1 MQRGNSAM
9 RRRHL
14 AIACVCVA
22 CCMPSTT
29 VDAQTSALPNPAP
42 SWLDPT
48 PPEPTEIADAS
59 ASTSTARPKV
69 TTSTPSGTDT
79 ASTATQTP
87 GRFSAAQKWLSRFN
101 GTRDGWT
108 PRIGTVA
115 SGSGVA
121 FGSTWQQPVMNGA
134 MRVTTDA
141 MISVRGYYTLEVGAF
156 ATPFGKRPIVV
167 GARVRQEGFPQE
179 DFYGVGPHSSMSDRT
194 SYMREG
200 LDMTGYITFAPRTW
214 LNIETSAG
222 FLDMRVR
229 AGEDKNFPSIEQ
241 RFAPATAPGLGADG
255 DMFHVGVMLDADR
268 RDDDFFPRAGGRY
281 IGSVTAFHGIA
292 DFRDDFTR
300 ADVDLRKYFAV
311 PGTTNH
317 AIAIR
322 GQFAFSGGAGD
333 SSVPFYMLPRLG
345 GSNTLRA
352 YETSRFTDQ
361 HAMVFAAEY
370 RYLMLPK
377 LQLVGFVEGGQVA
390 SRLSAFNLPTF
401 KTSYGAG
408 IRYRIKDAA
417 VIRVDVAR
425 GQEGNRW
432 IVGFSPGF

>member
-1 MQRGNSAM
+1 MK
-9 RRRHL
+9 RRHL

-22 CCMPSTT
+22 CCMPAGSA
-29 VDAQTSALPNPAP
+29 DAQTSALPNPAP
-42 SWLDPT
+42 TWLDPT
-48 PPEPTEIADAS
+48 PPDATELADKR
-59 ASTSTARPKV
+59 ASTPAKKPDVATGTPGAPGADG
-69 TTSTPSGTDT
+69 TTSTG
-79 ASTATQTP
+79 AQTP
-87 GRFSAAQKWLSRFN
+87 GRYSAAQKWLARFH

-121 FGSTWQQPVMNGA
+121 FGSTWQQPVMNGK

-141 MISVRGYYTLEVGAF
+141 MLSVRGYYTLEVGAF
-156 ATPFGKRPIVV
+156 ATPFDKRPIVV

-179 DFYGVGPHSSMSDRT
+179 DFYGVGPHSNMGDRT

-200 LDMTGYITFAPRTW
+200 LDMTGYVTFAPRPW

-222 FLDMRVR
+222 FLDMQVR
-229 AGEDKNFPSIEQ
+229 AGKDKNVPSIEQ
-241 RFAPATAPGLGADG
+241 RFDAASAPGLGPAADG
-255 DMFHVGVMLDADR
+255 DMLHAGVTIDADR

-281 IGSVTAFHGIA
+281 IASLTAFHGIA

-300 ADVDLRKYFAV
+300 ADVDLRQYFAV

-322 GQFAFSGGAGD
+322 GQFAFSGGAGNSD
-333 SSVPFYMLPRLG
+333 VPFYMLPRLG
-345 GSNTLRA
+345 GSSTLRA
-352 YETSRFTDQ
+352 YETSRFTDH

-370 RYLMLPK
+370 RYLMTPK

-390 SRLSAFNLPTF
+390 PRVSAFDFPTF

-408 IRYRIKDAA
+408 VRYRIKDAA
-417 VIRVDVAR
+417 VVRVDFAR

>member
-1 MQRGNSAM
+1 MK
-9 RRRHL
+9 RRHL

-22 CCMPSTT
+22 ACMPPTNA
-29 VDAQTSALPNPAP
+29 DAQTSVLPNPAP
-42 SWLDPT
+42 LWLDPT
-48 PPEPTEIADAS
+48 PPEAKELADER
-59 ASTSTARPKV
+59 ASTRAEGPKV
-69 TTSTPSGTDT
+69 TTGTPGAADT
-79 ASTATQTP
+79 TNTGTQTP
-87 GRFSAAQKWLSRFN
+87 TRFSAAHKWLSRFN
-101 GTRDGWT
+101 GTRDGWS

-141 MISVRGYYTLEVGAF
+141 MLSVRGYYTLEVGAF
-156 ATPFGKRPIVV
+156 ATPFGKRPVVV

-179 DFYGVGPHSSMSDRT
+179 DFYGIGASSNMDDRT

-200 LDMTGYITFAPRTW
+200 LDITGYVTFAPRTW

-229 AGEDKNFPSIEQ
+229 GGTDKNVPSIEQ
-241 RFAPATAPGLGADG
+241 RFDAAAAPGLGADG
-255 DMFHVGVMLDADR
+255 DMLHAGVTLDADR

-281 IGSVTAFHGIA
+281 IASVTAFHGIA

-300 ADVDLRKYFAV
+300 ADVDVRRYFAV

-322 GQFAFSGGAGD
+322 GHFAFSGGAGE
-333 SSVPFYMLPRLG
+333 STVPFYMLPRLG

-352 YETSRFTDQ
+352 YETSRFTDR

-370 RYLMLPK
+370 RYLMTQK

-390 SRLSAFNLPTF
+390 SRVSAFDFGTF

-408 IRYRIKDAA
+408 VRYRIKDAA
-417 VIRVDVAR
+417 VVRVDFAR
-425 GQEGNRW
+425 GLEGNRW

>member
-1 MQRGNSAM
+1 V
-9 RRRHL
+9 L
-14 AIACVCVA
+14 
-22 CCMPSTT
+22 
-29 VDAQTSALPNPAP
+29 
-42 SWLDPT
+42 
-48 PPEPTEIADAS
+48 
-59 ASTSTARPKV
+59 
-69 TTSTPSGTDT
+69 
-79 ASTATQTP
+79 
-87 GRFSAAQKWLSRFN
+87 
-101 GTRDGWT
+101 
-108 PRIGTVA
+108 
-115 SGSGVA
+115 
-121 FGSTWQQPVMNGA
+121 NGA
-134 MRVTTDA
+134 LRVNTDA
-141 MISVRGYYTLEVGAF
+141 MFSVRGYYTLEVGAF

-179 DFYGVGPHSSMSDRT
+179 DFYGVGPHSNMGDRT

-200 LDMTGYITFAPRTW
+200 LDTTGYVTFAPRTW

-229 AGEDKNFPSIEQ
+229 AGKDKNFPSIEQ
-241 RFAPATAPGLGADG
+241 RFDAASAPGLAADG
-255 DMFHVGVMLDADR
+255 DMLHAGVTIYADR

-300 ADVDLRKYFAV
+300 ADIDLRQYFGV

-333 SSVPFYMLPRLG
+333 STVPFYMLPRLG

-370 RYLMLPK
+370 RYLMTPK
-377 LQLVGFVEGGQVA
+377 LQLVGFAEAGQVA
-390 SRLSAFNLPTF
+390 SRVRAFDFPTF

-408 IRYRIKDAA
+408 VRYRIKGSA
-417 VIRVDVAR
+417 VVRVDFAR
-425 GQEGNRW
+425 GLEGNRW

>member
-1 MQRGNSAM
+1 MK
-9 RRRHL
+9 RRHL
-14 AIACVCVA
+14 AIGCICVA
-22 CCMPSTT
+22 CCIPAGTA
-29 VDAQTSALPNPAP
+29 DAQTTALPNPAP

-48 PPEPTEIADAS
+48 PPEATELADERAS
-59 ASTSTARPKV
+59 SEDKKKQPVATGTPG
-69 TTSTPSGTDT
+69 PSGSTNT
-79 ASTATQTP
+79 AAQTP
-87 GRFSAAQKWLSRFN
+87 GRFSAAQKWLSRFH

-141 MISVRGYYTLEVGAF
+141 MYSVRGYYTLEVGAF

-167 GARVRQEGFPQE
+167 GGRVRQEGFPQE
-179 DFYGVGPHSSMSDRT
+179 DFYGVGPRSNMDDRT

-200 LDMTGYITFAPRTW
+200 LDMTGYVTFAPRPW
-214 LNIETSAG
+214 LTIETSAG
-222 FLDMRVR
+222 FLDMQVR
-229 AGEDKNFPSIEQ
+229 AGKDEGFPSIQQ
-241 RFAPATAPGLGADG
+241 RFDASTAPGLGADG
-255 DMFHVGVMLDADR
+255 DMLHAGVTIDADR

-281 IGSVTAFHGIA
+281 IASVTAFHGIA

-300 ADVDLRKYFAV
+300 ADIDLRQYFAV

-322 GQFAFSGGAGD
+322 GQFAFSGGAGGSD
-333 SSVPFYMLPRLG
+333 VPFYMLPRLG
-345 GSNTLRA
+345 GSGTLRA
-352 YETSRFTDQ
+352 YETSRFTDH

-370 RYLMLPK
+370 RYLMTPK
-377 LQLVGFVEGGQVA
+377 LQLVGFLEGGQVA
-390 SRLSAFNLPTF
+390 PRVSAFDFPTF

-408 IRYRIKDAA
+408 VRYRIKKSA
-417 VIRVDVAR
+417 VVRVDFAR
-425 GQEGNRW
+425 GLEGNRW

>member
-1 MQRGNSAM
+1 MT
-9 RRRHL
+9 RRHL
-14 AIACVCVA
+14 AIGCICIASCVPA
-22 CCMPSTT
+22 GTAA
-29 VDAQTSALPNPAP
+29 AQTSALPNPAP
-42 SWLDPT
+42 TWLDPT
-48 PPEPTEIADAS
+48 PPGATELADERAS
-59 ASTSTARPKV
+59 SSDKKQPV
-69 TTSTPSGTDT
+69 TTQTPGPSGSTNT
-79 ASTATQTP
+79 AAQTP
-87 GRFSAAQKWLSRFN
+87 GRFSAAQKWLSRFH

-108 PRIGTVA
+108 PRIGTIA

-141 MISVRGYYTLEVGAF
+141 MYSVRGYYTLEVGAF
-156 ATPFGKRPIVV
+156 ATPFGKRPIIV

-179 DFYGVGPHSSMSDRT
+179 DFYGIGAGSNMLNRT

-200 LDMTGYITFAPRTW
+200 LDMTGYVTFAPRPW

-229 AGEDKNFPSIEQ
+229 GGKDKDFPSIEQ
-241 RFAPATAPGLGADG
+241 RFDTAAAPGLRADA
-255 DMFHVGVMLDADR
+255 DMVHAGVTIDADR

-281 IGSVTAFHGIA
+281 IAGVTAFHGLA

-300 ADVDLRKYFAV
+300 ADIDLRKYFAV
-311 PGTTNH
+311 PGTANH

-333 SSVPFYMLPRLG
+333 SQVPFYMLPRLG
-345 GSNTLRA
+345 GSSTLRA
-352 YETSRFTDQ
+352 YETSRFTDN

-370 RYLMLPK
+370 RYLMTPK

-390 SRLSAFNLPTF
+390 PRVSAFDFRTF

-408 IRYRIKDAA
+408 VRYRIKNSA
-417 VIRVDVAR
+417 VVRVDFAR

>member
-1 MQRGNSAM
+1 MK
-9 RRRHL
+9 RRHL
-14 AIACVCVA
+14 AIGCICVA
-22 CCMPSTT
+22 CCMPTGT
-29 VDAQTSALPNPAP
+29 ADAQTTALPNPAP

-48 PPEPTEIADAS
+48 PPEATELADERAS
-59 ASTSTARPKV
+59 SEDMKKQPV
-69 TTSTPSGTDT
+69 TTGTPGPSGTT
-79 ASTATQTP
+79 NTATQAP
-87 GRFSAAQKWLSRFN
+87 GRFSAAHKWLARFN

-108 PRIGTVA
+108 PRVGTVA

-141 MISVRGYYTLEVGAF
+141 MYSVRGYYTLEVGAF
-156 ATPFGKRPIVV
+156 ATPFGKRPIVI
-167 GARVRQEGFPQE
+167 GGRVRQEGFPQE
-179 DFYGVGPHSSMSDRT
+179 DFYGVGPNSSMDDRT

-200 LDMTGYITFAPRTW
+200 LDTSGYVTFAPRPW
-214 LNIETSAG
+214 LTIETSAG
-222 FLDMRVR
+222 FLDMQVR
-229 AGEDKNFPSIEQ
+229 AGKDRNFPSIEQ
-241 RFAPATAPGLGADG
+241 RFDAARAPGLGADG
-255 DMFHVGVMLDADR
+255 DMLHAGVLIDADR

-281 IGSVTAFHGIA
+281 IANVTAFHGIA

-333 SSVPFYMLPRLG
+333 NDVPFYMLPRLG
-345 GSNTLRA
+345 GSSTLRA
-352 YETSRFTDQ
+352 YETSRFTDH

-370 RYLMLPK
+370 RYLMTPK
-377 LQLVGFVEGGQVA
+377 LQLVGFLEGGQVA
-390 SRLSAFNLPTF
+390 PRVSAFDLPSF

-408 IRYRIKDAA
+408 VRYRIKNSA
-417 VIRVDVAR
+417 VVRVDFAR
-425 GQEGNRW
+425 GLEGNRW

>member
-1 MQRGNSAM
+1 MK
-9 RRRHL
+9 RRHL
-14 AIACVCVA
+14 AIACICAA
-22 CCMPSTT
+22 CCMPPMNAA
-29 VDAQTSALPNPAP
+29 AQTSALPNPAP

-48 PPEPTEIADAS
+48 PPDATELAA
-59 ASTSTARPKV
+59 ARAAAGPDKRPV
-69 TTSTPSGTDT
+69 TTITPGPGDSTN
-79 ASTATQTP
+79 TATQAPT
-87 GRFSAAQKWLSRFN
+87 RFSAAQKWLARFN

-141 MISVRGYYTLEVGAF
+141 MLSVRGYYTLEVGAF

-179 DFYGVGPHSSMSDRT
+179 DFYGVGPNSNMGDRT

-200 LDMTGYITFAPRTW
+200 LDMTGYVTVAPRPW
-214 LNIETSAG
+214 LTIETSAG
-222 FLDMRVR
+222 FLDMQVR
-229 AGEDKNFPSIEQ
+229 AGKDKNFPSIEQ
-241 RFAPATAPGLGADG
+241 RFDAAAAPGLGADG
-255 DMFHVGVMLDADR
+255 DMLHAGVMIDADR
-268 RDDDFFPRAGGRY
+268 RDDAFFPRAGGRY
-281 IGSVTAFHGIA
+281 IASVSAFHGIA

-300 ADVDLRKYFAV
+300 ADIDLRQYFGV
-311 PGTTNH
+311 PGTSNH

-333 SSVPFYMLPRLG
+333 STVPFYMLPRLG
-345 GSNTLRA
+345 GSSTLRA

-370 RYLMLPK
+370 RYLMTQK
-377 LQLVGFVEGGQVA
+377 VQLVGFFEGGQVA
-390 SRLSAFNLPTF
+390 PRVSAFDFPTF

-408 IRYRIKDAA
+408 VRYRIKDHA
-417 VIRVDVAR
+417 VVRVDFAR

>member
-1 MQRGNSAM
+1 MK
-9 RRRHL
+9 RRHL
-14 AIACVCVA
+14 AIACVCAA
-22 CCMPSTT
+22 CYMPPVSL
-29 VDAQTSALPNPAP
+29 DAQTSVLPNRAP

-48 PPEPTEIADAS
+48 PPEATELADERAS
-59 ASTSTARPKV
+59 AREEKPKV
-69 TTSTPSGTDT
+69 TTSTPGAGD
-79 ASTATQTP
+79 STNTGTQTP
-87 GRFSAAQKWLSRFN
+87 ARFSAAQKWLSRFH

-115 SGSGVA
+115 SGSGVG

-141 MISVRGYYTLEVGAF
+141 MLSVRGYYTLEVGAF

-179 DFYGVGPHSSMSDRT
+179 DFYGVGPNSNMGDRT

-200 LDMTGYITFAPRTW
+200 LDMTGYVTFAPRPW
-214 LNIETSAG
+214 LNIETAAG
-222 FLDMRVR
+222 FLDMQVR
-229 AGEDKNFPSIEQ
+229 AGKDKNVPSIEQ
-241 RFAPATAPGLGADG
+241 RFDAASAAGLGADG
-255 DMFHVGVMLDADR
+255 DMLHAGVTIDADR

-281 IGSVTAFHGIA
+281 IASVTAFHGIA

-300 ADVDLRKYFAV
+300 ADIDLRQYFAV

-322 GQFAFSGGAGD
+322 GQFALSGGAGD
-333 SSVPFYMLPRLG
+333 TADGNSVPFYMLPRLG
-345 GSNTLRA
+345 GSSTLRA
-352 YETSRFTDQ
+352 YETSRFTDN

-370 RYLMLPK
+370 RYLMTQK
-377 LQLVGFVEGGQVA
+377 IQLVGFVEGGQVA
-390 SRLSAFNLPTF
+390 PRVSAFDFSTF

-408 IRYRIKDAA
+408 VRYRIKEHA
-417 VIRVDVAR
+417 VVRVDFAR
-425 GQEGNRW
+425 GLEGNRW